1 MGNPAMPFQSCDL
14 IQPRIGNNI
23 EIRQRPEKHPPS
35 HPLPP
40 QFTTKNKLAN
50 DAAQGCL
57 CNGIHGGKIGQVSDL
72 SAPDHF
78 MMSIRAPTTIMST
91 PKIFVS
97 C

>member
-1 MGNPAMPFQSCDL
+1 MPFQSLDL
-14 IQPRIGNNI
+14 IQPWIDNDI
-23 EIRQRPEKHPPS
+23 EIRQRPEKQSPD
-35 HPLPP
+35 HPLPA

-50 DAAQGCL
+50 DATQGGL

-72 SAPDHF
+72 SALDHF
-78 MMSIRAPTTIMST
+78 MMSILAPTTIMST